1 VTTADEPRSQP
12 TIRPIA
18 PAEHAAVA
26 EMTVRV
32 YEEALGEVLT
42 DEYKVILADVDDR
55 AANALVLVAQEAG
68 SAPTLLGSIT
78 YVPGPG
84 PYAEFESPA
93 EAGIRML
100 VVAPEA
106 QRRGVGSALVLA
118 CIDEARR
125 AGKARISLHTTPAMT
140 GAQQLYSGLGFRRAP
155 ERDWVPEPGVNLLG
169 YVLDLVE
176 R

>member
-1 VTTADEPRSQP
+1 MTPAGEARPQP
-12 TIRPIA
+12 TIRPVA

-42 DEYKVILADVDDR
+42 DDYKVILADVDDR
-55 AANALVLVAQEAG
+55 AANALVLVAHG
-68 SAPTLLGSIT
+68 GDPPTLLGSIT

-84 PYAEFESPA
+84 PYAEFEPPD

-100 VVAPEA
+100 VVAPEV
-106 QRRGVGSALVLA
+106 QRQGVGSTLVRA

-125 AGKARISLHTTPAMT
+125 AGKVRISLHTTPAMT
-140 GAQQLYSGLGFRRAP
+140 GAQQLYQRLGFRRAP

-169 YVLDLVE
+169 YVLDLAE